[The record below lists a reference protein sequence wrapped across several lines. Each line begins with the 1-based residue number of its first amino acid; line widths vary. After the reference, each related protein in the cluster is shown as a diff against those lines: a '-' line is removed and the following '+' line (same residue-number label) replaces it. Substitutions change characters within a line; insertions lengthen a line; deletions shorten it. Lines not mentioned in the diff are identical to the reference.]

1 MSETGTMRNV
11 TMLRVFSLA
20 MGLLALAG
28 WGTFVYATRTSAA
41 SQQQLQEQVAELK
54 VSQSQL
60 MAERDQARAG
70 VADLKAS
77 RDQLTTERDE
87 AKAQLI
93 AAQQEVAALTKRLEE
108 AQVKASETGSTRP
121 PTPAGH
127 PARSPAQTNRKRR

>member
-1 MSETGTMRNV
+1 MSETGMTRNV

-20 MGLLALAG
+20 MGLLALVG
-28 WGTFVYATRTSAA
+28 WGTFVYAARTSAA
-41 SQQQLQEQVAELK
+41 AQQQLQEQVAELK

-121 PTPAGH
+121 LTPAGQ
-127 PARSPAQTNRKRR
+127 PARSPAQTNRRR